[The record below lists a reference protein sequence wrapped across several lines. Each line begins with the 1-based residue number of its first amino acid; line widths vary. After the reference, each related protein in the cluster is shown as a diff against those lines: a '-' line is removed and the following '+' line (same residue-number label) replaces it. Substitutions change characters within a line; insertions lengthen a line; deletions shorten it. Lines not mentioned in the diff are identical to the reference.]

1 MSRIATFSE
10 WLLKSPVIWGVLA
23 WQVFELTVRNV
34 GGDFGERLNNYFTA
48 TQVHSIT
55 TAVFF
60 VGMAALLIR
69 GVGLLGQFGVFQR
82 TLLDAIP
89 PGGQPVEESSR
100 LLLQLDSQPSWLQD
114 TYLVRRL
121 RDALEYVRRRQSADT
136 LESHLRT
143 LEDNDYSR
151 MSSGYAIVRVVTA
164 VVPILGFL
172 GTVIGITIAIAKL
185 SPDQLESSLSLVTAG
200 LSVAFDTT
208 ALALALSI
216 LLVFAKLLVERTEES
231 LLIKTG
237 ERTYQELIGRFEQ
250 FGAATDPNVAS
261 IHRMCDQVVRG
272 VEVMAAQQADLWK
285 STIDETNEQWSRA
298 TESAGKQ
305 LTEAVTVGLR
315 RSLEDHATGLSEGME
330 QQLVALNAGL
340 QQQADSLATTLR
352 SQVESIATVTN
363 EQVATLRDG
372 VAAQSQ
378 ATADAVQGHVA
389 VLKEVV
395 ERSSKQLDDGAGEL
409 LGNLRLG
416 LERMAELLVEALQK
430 HGETLTQAEQELATE
445 NRRHLG
451 EVEAALGEAMVVA
464 ADRQEKLIG
473 RSEQLLGGMQKAVS
487 ESASATIAHQEQLV
501 KQGEVLLKVVEKT
514 GQVEALE
521 TALNRNLDA
530 LGRGQNLEETLL
542 SLSAAIQLL
551 SARAGHVATDSQR
564 SGGKAA

>member
-1 MSRIATFSE
+1 MSRIAAFCD
-10 WLLKSPVIWGVLA
+10 WLLKSPIVWGVLA
-23 WQVFELTVRNV
+23 WQVFDQIVRSWGNAW
-34 GGDFGERLNNYFTA
+34 LNSYFTA
-48 TQVHSIT
+48 TEVHSVT

-60 VGMAALLIR
+60 VGIAALVIR
-69 GVGLLGQFGVFQR
+69 GLGLVSQFGVFHRQ
-82 TLLDAIP
+82 LLDPIP
-89 PGGQPVEESSR
+89 VGGQQAEDSAR
-100 LLLQLDSQPSWLQD
+100 LIERLEQQPGLLRK
-114 TYLVRRL
+114 TYLYRRL
-121 RDALEYVRRRQSADT
+121 HDALEYVRRRQSADS
-136 LESHLRT
+136 LESHLRV
-143 LEDNDYSR
+143 LEDADYSR
-151 MSSGYAIVRVVTA
+151 MSSGYAIVRVVTG

-172 GTVIGITIAIAKL
+172 GTVIGITIAIAQL
-185 SPDQLESSLSLVTAG
+185 SPDQLESSLSQVTAG

-216 LLVFAKLLVERTEES
+216 CLVFAKLIVERTEES
-231 LLIKTG
+231 LLVMTS

-250 FGAATDPNVAS
+250 YGAATDPNVAS
-261 IHRMCDQVVRG
+261 IHRMCDQVVRA

-285 STIDETNEQWSRA
+285 STIDET
-298 TESAGKQ
+298 TEHWAQQTNAAGKQ

-315 RSLEDHATGLSEGME
+315 RSLENHAQGLTEGIE
-330 QQLVALNAGL
+330 KQLVQLNNGL
-340 QQQADSLATTLR
+340 TDQSTSLSDAAQA
-352 SQVESIATVTN
+352 QVEALTAAIGA
-363 EQVATLRDG
+363 QVAAVREG
-372 VAAQSQ
+372 ISQNSQ
-378 ATADAVQGHVA
+378 ATADAVQAHIS
-389 VLKEVV
+389 VLTEVV
-395 ERSSKQLDDGAGEL
+395 ERHGKRLDEGTNDV
-409 LGNLRLG
+409 LGNLRQG

-430 HGETLTQAEQELATE
+430 HGETLTAAEQELASE

-473 RSEQLLGGMQKAVS
+473 RSERLLAGMQQAVG

-551 SARAGHVATDSQR
+551 SARAAREPQAV
-564 SGGKAA
+564 KAA